1 MDRIAVFDVDFTL
14 TKRETQLELLRF
26 LIKRKPAYLRY
37 LPNSMMAGLLYVLKL
52 HDEKAS
58 KEQNLKILRGL
69 SIEELNQLAHDFFD
83 ETIKPM
89 LYVDGLK
96 AIRHHQRDGMRVIL
110 SSASPEFYISQ
121 FERSPFIEKAMGSR
135 FEIKDGRFTGKMIGA
150 NNKGTEKVARLMEYL
165 GDTPID
171 WEYSVM
177 YSDSL
182 SDQPLMDCMG
192 QAFLINH
199 KPNDQFQVLDWK

>member
-1 MDRIAVFDVDFTL
+1 MDRIAIFDVDFTL
-14 TKRETQLELLRF
+14 TKRETQVELLRY

-37 LPNSMMAGLLYVLKL
+37 LPNSMVAGLFYILKI

-58 KEQNLKILRGL
+58 KEQNLKLLRGI
-69 SIEELNQLAHDFFD
+69 SSEELELLAHDFFD
-83 ETIKPM
+83 ETIKPL
-89 LYVDGLK
+89 LYIDGLK
-96 AIRHHQRDGMRVIL
+96 AIRRHSRDGMRIIL
-110 SSASPEFYISQ
+110 SSASPEFYINQ

-135 FEIKDGRFTGKMIGA
+135 FEIKDGIFTGKMIGA
-150 NNKGTEKVARLMEYL
+150 NNKGEEKVARLMEYL

-182 SDQPLMDCMG
+182 SDKPLMDLVG

-199 KPNDQFQVLDWK
+199 KPTPEFPGLDWK

>member
-14 TKRETQLELLRF
+14 TKRETQVELLRF
-26 LIKRKPAYLRY
+26 LIKRKPANLRY
-37 LPNSMMAGLLYVLKL
+37 LPNSMMAGLLYILKIY
-52 HDEKAS
+52 DEKRS
-58 KEQNLKILRGL
+58 KEQNLKLLRGISAEAL
-69 SIEELNQLAHDFFD
+69 DELAHDFFD
-83 ETIKPM
+83 ETIKPL
-89 LYVDGLK
+89 LYIDGLK
-96 AIRHHQRDGMRVIL
+96 AIRRHHKEGMRIIL
-110 SSASPEFYISQ
+110 SSASPEFYVNQ

-135 FEIKDGRFTGKMIGA
+135 FEITDGIFTGKMLGA
-150 NNKGTEKVARLMEYL
+150 NNKGEEKINRLMEYL

-182 SDQPLMDCMG
+182 SDKPLMDYMG

-199 KPNDQFQVLDWK
+199 KPNESFPVLYWE